1 MHWTE
6 RQWGITLRVSASE
19 LIITDY
25 YHLTAL
31 GRAGDTDKAGSGPGA
46 DIDGHSSPHDTHPGA
61 GGARHKIMS

>member
-6 RQWGITLRVSASE
+6 RQWGITLRVSAGE

-31 GRAGDTDKAGSGPGA
+31 GRAGDTDKAGLGQAPEL
-46 DIDGHSSPHDTHPGA
+46 TLMVT
-61 GGARHKIMS
+61 ARHMIHTRGPVGAVTK